1 MKSRQVQGTLLA
13 ILLLVAPTVFA
24 QQTVAPGSQAPAA
37 SEASPVTAPP
47 VEAVAPA
54 APAIAAPVAPALD
67 ARLGAVETKAA
78 GTEETVGAL
87 QSTVDGLKKIKISG
101 YVQGRYE
108 YHQDALDGW
117 SKYKSEDRFYVRH
130 GYLGAKYEGK
140 NAEYFLQI
148 DGNNNDGLVLKD
160 AEATFVDT
168 WTPFH
173 LKLTVGQFKVPFGYE
188 ITQSDADREM
198 PERSSVITGI
208 FPGDRDRGVRL
219 QAKYEVLR
227 LNVALVN
234 GASFGQ
240 KDPSN
245 YQGVV
250 QNGYDPNGYKTVVGR
265 LGADLGFL
273 VGGISGMWGRTL
285 DTNVLPVPE
294 IKTTFVAADGTSQ
307 TLTTPAVVAS
317 YLYYSQLRLGAD
329 VQGYIDVPSVGGLAL
344 KGELIWARKKNLDYD
359 LAKAD
364 PCRDSN
370 SLGWMITVVQ
380 NIGPYLGAAL
390 RFDQFDPLLSS
401 TVNSSC
407 YEPDT
412 ATAKLLK
419 PIKNRDLDR
428 VSRLGLALLAHGSA
442 NIKFTLSYEHLWE
455 QGPAVAN
462 DIVTAQLQARF

>member
-1 MKSRQVQGTLLA
+1 MTVSLL
-13 ILLLVAPTVFA
+13 TVPAVLA
-24 QQTVAPGSQAPAA
+24 QETGGGPSTPA
-37 SEASPVTAPP
+37 SEAPPVTAPSAE
-47 VEAVAPA
+47 VA
-54 APAIAAPVAPALD
+54 APAPAPAPEAGAPVTPALD
-67 ARLGAVETKAA
+67 ERLGAVESKLA
-78 GTEETVGAL
+78 GTEETVGAM
-87 QSTVDGLKKIKISG
+87 QSVVDGLKKIKIG
-101 YVQGRYE
+101 GFVQGRYE

-117 SKYKSEDRFYVRH
+117 SKYKNENRFYVRH

-148 DGNNNDGLVLKD
+148 DANNNDGVVLKD
-160 AEATFVDT
+160 AEATLVDT

-173 LKLTVGQFKVPFGYE
+173 LRATLGQFKIPFGYE
-188 ITQSDADREM
+188 ILQSDADREM
-198 PERSSVITGI
+198 PERASVISASGTGL
-208 FPGDRDRGVRL
+208 FQGDRDRGLRL
-219 QAKYEVLR
+219 QGTYEMFNLK
-227 LNVALVN
+227 VALVN

-250 QNGYDPNGYKTVVGR
+250 QNGYDPNGYKTIVGR

-285 DTNVLPVPE
+285 DTNVLPVPAG
-294 IKTTFVAADGTSQ
+294 KTTLVAADGTSQ
-307 TLTTPAVVAS
+307 TFTTPEVVAG
-317 YLYYSQLRLGAD
+317 YLYYEQLRLGAD

-359 LAKAD
+359 LTKAD
-364 PCRDSN
+364 PCRDAN

-390 RFDQFDPLLSS
+390 RFDQYDPLLSS

-407 YEPDT
+407 YDPT
-412 ATAKLLK
+412 ITAKPLAA
-419 PIKNRDLDR
+419 IKNRDLDR
-428 VSRLGLALLAHGSA
+428 LNRLGIALLAHGSA

-462 DIVTAQLQARF
+462 DILTAQLQARF

>member
-1 MKSRQVQGTLLA
+1 MTSRHVQGTLLA
-13 ILLLVAPTVFA
+13 VSLLVAPAVFA
-24 QQTVAPGSQAPAA
+24 QEMVPAGSPAPAA
-37 SEASPVTAPP
+37 SAPPVMAPP
-47 VEAVAPA
+47 VEALPA
-54 APAIAAPVAPALD
+54 AVPSEVAASVTPALD
-67 ARLGAVETKAA
+67 ERLGAVETKLA

-87 QSTVDGLKKIKISG
+87 QSTVDGLKKIKIG
-101 YVQGRYE
+101 GFVQGRYE

-117 SKYKSEDRFYVRH
+117 SKYKNENRFYVRH

-148 DGNNNDGLVLKD
+148 DANNNDGVVLKD
-160 AEATFVDT
+160 AEATLVDT
-168 WTPFH
+168 WTPFNFR
-173 LKLTVGQFKVPFGYE
+173 LTLGQFKVPFGYE
-188 ITQSDADREM
+188 IIQSDADREM
-198 PERSSVITGI
+198 PERASVITGL
-208 FPGDRDRGVRL
+208 FQGDRDRGLRL
-219 QAKYEVLR
+219 QGKYEMLR

-250 QNGYDPNGYKTVVGR
+250 QNGYDPNGYKTIVGR
-265 LGADLGFL
+265 LGADLGWL
-273 VGGISGMWGRTL
+273 AGGISGMWGRTL
-285 DTNVLPVPE
+285 DTNVLPVPAG
-294 IKTTFVAADGTSQ
+294 KTTLVAADGTSQ
-307 TLTTPAVVAS
+307 TFTTPEVVAS
-317 YLYYSQLRLGAD
+317 YLYYEQLRLGAD

-364 PCRDSN
+364 PCRNSN

-390 RFDQFDPLLSS
+390 RFDQYDPLLSS

-407 YEPDT
+407 YEPAT
-412 ATAKLLK
+412 ATAKQLK
-419 PIKNRDLDR
+419 PIANRDLDR
-428 VSRLGLALLAHGSA
+428 LSRLGVALLLHASA
-442 NIKFTLSYEHLWE
+442 NMKFTLSYEHLWE